1 MNDDDKFFFDLKGFV
16 HLKGVL
22 SQEEVDRCNAA
33 IDAHAD
39 RFFQTERTLEGDSKV
54 LGGTDKQKWMEG
66 MLEWERPHCE
76 PFRDLLVHPVIQPYL
91 NELLGGGYRLDH
103 GPWLIA
109 MDKGDGGHYLH
120 GGGVERQDFSQ
131 TYTFKYGQM
140 FCGLTVVE
148 FQLADEGP
156 GDGGLAVIPGSH
168 KANYPLPEKLSLCEE
183 HREYVKEVHSQAGD
197 AIIFTEALTH
207 GTLVWQGEHQRR
219 SLIYKYSP
227 SFQAHAPGYHQTQ
240 VPDYILDMSDEERAM
255 LS

>member
-103 GPWLIA
+103 GPLLIA

-168 KANYPLPEKLSLCEE
+168 KANYPLPEKLSLYEE
-183 HREYVKEVHSQAGD
+183 HREYVKEVTAKPATPYLHRSTDSRYTSMA
-197 AIIFTEALTH
+197 
-207 GTLVWQGEHQRR
+207 GEHQRR

-227 SFQAHAPGYHQTQ
+227 SFQATRPATIRRKLPIT
-240 VPDYILDMSDEERAM
+240 S
-255 LS
+255 ST